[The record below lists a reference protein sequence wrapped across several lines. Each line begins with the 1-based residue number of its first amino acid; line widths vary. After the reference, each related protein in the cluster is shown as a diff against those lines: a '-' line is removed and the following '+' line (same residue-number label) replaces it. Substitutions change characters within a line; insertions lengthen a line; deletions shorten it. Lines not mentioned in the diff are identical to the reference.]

1 MEYVALVAPVVKVVE
16 KLEAIVNRYYER
28 GDIIEDN
35 RRQLGRLIRQYAEAA
50 EILRQLE
57 TSKHFEIDRVTSA
70 RLRLFKI
77 DLEEDGKTLEQ
88 WKEPI
93 NKAKRTKRVRRMK
106 DVLDECEA
114 RSKEFFEF
122 LNDKISPMLSS
133 QPMRQDYYKARN
145 TVPRNPPRLIL
156 NYNRSDT
163 CEGKLKDAV
172 LCKEEGQV
180 VAVLACGQ
188 GGVGKTCALRGLAG
202 ETEVKSAFPGG
213 LLYIQLGNDA
223 TMKSIVEGIATVVD
237 KTGGEQLAK
246 SIREM
251 PLAKAAEKA
260 SDWFC
265 AHTCLFLVDDIWRVN
280 GIDSGVLTT
289 LESMM
294 NEKSRMIYTS
304 RDERFLN
311 RAHTR
316 IEFRKKDTHGELS
329 RRMLMKHAGYDA
341 ECDLSEE
348 NKNAFEAILDMCDGL
363 PLAHGIA
370 GRSVWNISRTKSAE
384 QKQDAWSKF
393 HQGILSHRNDMY
405 DVTMEG
411 YGKLPKIVDASLE
424 VLERCNSR
432 GRYCERFR
440 ALCVLQKQERV
451 STRMLQKLWD
461 TENLADAERVV
472 DRFKEVSIA
481 QKREDGGLVYIQL
494 HDIVL
499 DIATRMAE
507 GRSERHKIFRDLVY
521 SYTPPLR
528 WGDTS
533 FEWWETED
541 DGYIHDN
548 VCRLLW
554 NTGHACQLMWLLSKP
569 QWIAKRFVKK
579 GIYAVE
585 QDLKHGI
592 ALAENGN
599 YGYANHKEHLDMVGR
614 AARLAHTTVATN
626 PREVW
631 FQLHGRLLLHATK
644 CEQTKKFVE
653 EIEKCAPR
661 PWVKGSLGILPA
673 PGAAEEIIKLPV
685 CASSITVED
694 DETWIFW
701 RSDGGMGVSKHTRTS
716 GVCDHHPLVMKE
728 EDKPRL
734 LDVDCETFA
743 KMGDRRSFVTAHGNG
758 RIVTWNRDTG
768 EMEREVECLGYISDA
783 VWMLIGFSCDG
794 TRVAS
799 TSSQDDTRVWDT
811 CSGEAMGAP
820 LVGHTAFVICVA
832 FSSNRNVL
840 VTGSDDNTVRVWNAQ
855 SGEALTAPL
864 VGHTDWVSCVAVS
877 ADGRRIVSGSRDKTV
892 RVWNA
897 QSGEALTAPLVGH
910 TDWVSCVAVSADG
923 TRIVS
928 GSRDKTV
935 RVWNAQSG
943 EALTPPLVGHTA
955 SVVCVAVSADGTRI
969 VSGALDKT
977 VRVWNA
983 QSGEALT
990 VPPVGHTDWV
1000 SCVAVSADGKRIVSG
1015 SWDKTVRVWNA
1026 QSGEALTAPLVGHT
1040 DWVSCVAVSA
1050 DGKRI
1055 VSGSWDKT
1063 VRVWNAESGE
1073 ALTAPL
1079 VGHTDW
1085 VRCVAVSADGTRIVS
1100 GALDK
1105 TVRVW
1110 NAQSGEA
1117 LTPRLV
1123 GHTHDVSYVAVS
1135 ADGRRIVSGSR
1146 DKTVRVWNAES
1157 GEALTAPL
1165 VGHTDW
1171 VRCVAVSADGTRIVS
1186 GSWDKTVR
1194 VWNAEDGRSMFVQ
1207 ECEAKRVAVDAHG
1220 SKVVTVSRRDV
1231 SSLWDVSSGEC
1242 AMTSTHAAWQ
1252 PTVAALDLSWSQVQS
1267 WKFAG
1272 QREVRDGGEAGPLL
1286 ATCECEVANF
1296 NGGDMYFS
1304 RDFDRRCR
1312 IIR

>member
-1 MEYVALVAPVVKVVE
+1 MDYVALVDPVVTVVE

-57 TSKHFEIDRVTSA
+57 TSKNFEIDRVTSA

-172 LCKEEGQV
+172 LCKEQGQV

-316 IEFRKKDTHGELS
+316 IEFGKKDRHGELS

-370 GRSVWNISRTKSAE
+370 GSSVWNISRTKSAE

-424 VLERCNSR
+424 VLERCNSN

-440 ALCVLQKQERV
+440 ALCVLQKQEKV
-451 STRMLQKLWD
+451 STRMLHKLWD
-461 TENLADAERVV
+461 MENLADAERVV

-521 SYTPPLR
+521 SYTPRLR

-548 VCRLLW
+548 VCRLLR
-554 NTGHACQLMWLLSKP
+554 NAEHVGQLMWLLSKP
-569 QWIAKRFVKK
+569 QWIAKRFVKN

-592 ALAENGN
+592 ALAENSN

-614 AARLAHTTVATN
+614 AARMSNATVATN

-653 EIEKCAPR
+653 EIEQCAPR
-661 PWVKGSLGILPA
+661 PWVKGSLGILQA
-673 PGAAEEIIKLPV
+673 PGAAEEIIKLPGK
-685 CASSITVED
+685 ATSSITVED
-694 DETWIFW
+694 DETWISW
-701 RSDGGMGVSKHTRTS
+701 RFEYDDKRMGVSKHTRAS
-716 GVCDHHPLVMKE
+716 GVCEHHPLVMKE
-728 EDKPRL
+728 EDKRWL
-734 LDVDCETFA
+734 FDVHCKAFA

-783 VWMLIGFSCDG
+783 GWRFIGFSCDG

-799 TSSQDDTRVWDT
+799 TSSQDDIRVWDT

-820 LVGHTAFVICVA
+820 LVGHTARVTCVA
-832 FSSNRNVL
+832 FSCNRNVL
-840 VTGSDDNTVRVWNAQ
+840 VSGSQDMTVRVWNAQ
-855 SGEALTAPL
+855 SGEALTPRL
-864 VGHTDWVSCVAVS
+864 VGHIDEVWCVAVS
-877 ADGRRIVSGSRDKTV
+877 ADGKRIVSGSDDKTV

-910 TDWVSCVAVSADG
+910 TGAV
-923 TRIVS
+923 
-928 GSRDKTV
+928 
-935 RVWNAQSG
+935 
-943 EALTPPLVGHTA
+943 E
-955 SVVCVAVSADGTRI
+955 CVAVSADGTRI

-990 VPPVGHTDWV
+990 APLVGHIDELW
-1000 SCVAVSADGKRIVSG
+1000 CVAVSADGKRIVSG
-1015 SWDKTVRVWNA
+1015 SRDKTVRVWNA

-1040 DWVSCVAVSA
+1040 GAVECVAVSADGRRIVSGSADMTVRVWNAQSGEALTPPLVGHTDTVWCVAVNADGTRIVSGSRDETVRVWNAQSGEALTPPLVGHTGWVWCVAVSA

-1055 VSGSWDKT
+1055 VSGSCDKT
-1063 VRVWNAESGE
+1063 VRM
-1073 ALTAPL
+1073 
-1079 VGHTDW
+1079 
-1085 VRCVAVSADGTRIVS
+1085 
-1100 GALDK
+1100 
-1105 TVRVW
+1105 
-1110 NAQSGEA
+1110 
-1117 LTPRLV
+1117 
-1123 GHTHDVSYVAVS
+1123 
-1135 ADGRRIVSGSR
+1135 
-1146 DKTVRVWNAES
+1146 
-1157 GEALTAPL
+1157 
-1165 VGHTDW
+1165 
-1171 VRCVAVSADGTRIVS
+1171 
-1186 GSWDKTVR
+1186 
-1194 VWNAEDGRSMFVQ
+1194 WNAEDGRSMFML

-1220 SKVVTVSRRDV
+1220 SKVVTVGRRGGSR
-1231 SSLWDVSSGEC
+1231 LWDVSSGEC
-1242 AMTSTHAAWQ
+1242 AMTSTHAAWP
-1252 PTVAALDLSWSQVQS
+1252 PTVAALDLSWSEERS
-1267 WKFAG
+1267 PWKEQFVIE
-1272 QREVRDGGEAGPLL
+1272 REVRDGGEAGQLL
-1286 ATCECEVANF
+1286 ATCECYVTNVSGSDLYA
-1296 NGGDMYFS
+1296 S
-1304 RDFDRRCR
+1304 RNFDRRCV

>member
-329 RRMLMKHAGYDA
+329 CRMLMKHAGYDA

-393 HQGILSHRNDMY
+393 QQGILSHRNDMY

-424 VLERCNSR
+424 VLERCNSN

-440 ALCVLQKQERV
+440 ALCVLQKQEKV

-499 DIATRMAE
+499 DVATRMAE

-521 SYTPPLR
+521 SYTPRLR

-548 VCRLLW
+548 VCRLLR
-554 NTGHACQLMWLLSKP
+554 NAEHVGQLMWLLSKP
-569 QWIAKRFVKK
+569 QWIAKRFVKN

-592 ALAENGN
+592 ALAENSN

-614 AARLAHTTVATN
+614 AARMSNATVATN

-653 EIEKCAPR
+653 EIEQCAPR
-661 PWVKGSLGILPA
+661 PWVKGSLGILQA

-694 DETWIFW
+694 DETWISW
-701 RSDGGMGVSKHTRTS
+701 RFEYDDKRMGVSKHTRAS
-716 GVCDHHPLVMKE
+716 GVCEHHPLVMKE
-728 EDKPRL
+728 EDKRWL
-734 LDVDCETFA
+734 LDVHCKAFA

-783 VWMLIGFSCDG
+783 GSRFIGFSCDG

-799 TSSQDDTRVWDT
+799 TSSQRNIRVWDT

-820 LVGHTAFVICVA
+820 LVGHTASVICVA
-832 FSSNRNVL
+832 FSCNRNVL
-840 VTGSDDNTVRVWNAQ
+840 VSGSQDKTVRVWNAQ
-855 SGEALTAPL
+855 SGEALTPRL
-864 VGHTDWVSCVAVS
+864 VGHTHDVSCVAVS
-877 ADGRRIVSGSRDKTV
+877 ADGRRIVSGSADKTV

-897 QSGEALTAPLVGH
+897 QSGEALTPSLVGH
-910 TDWVSCVAVSADG
+910 TDDVSCVAVSADGKRIVSGSYDKTVRMWNAQTGDALTALLVGHTDDVSCVAVSADG

-943 EALTPPLVGHTA
+943 DALTPL
-955 SVVCVAVSADGTRI
+955 
-969 VSGALDKT
+969 
-977 VRVWNA
+977 
-983 QSGEALT
+983 
-990 VPPVGHTDWV
+990 
-1000 SCVAVSADGKRIVSG
+1000 
-1015 SWDKTVRVWNA
+1015 
-1026 QSGEALTAPLVGHT
+1026 
-1040 DWVSCVAVSA
+1040 
-1050 DGKRI
+1050 
-1055 VSGSWDKT
+1055 
-1063 VRVWNAESGE
+1063 
-1073 ALTAPL
+1073 L

-1085 VRCVAVSADGTRIVS
+1085 VRCV
-1100 GALDK
+1100 
-1105 TVRVW
+1105 
-1110 NAQSGEA
+1110 
-1117 LTPRLV
+1117 P
-1123 GHTHDVSYVAVS
+1123 VS
-1135 ADGRRIVSGSR
+1135 ADGRRIVSGS
-1146 DKTVRVWNAES
+1146 A
-1157 GEALTAPL
+1157 
-1165 VGHTDW
+1165 
-1171 VRCVAVSADGTRIVS
+1171 
-1186 GSWDKTVR
+1186 DKTVR
-1194 VWNAEDGRSMFVQ
+1194 VWNAEDGRSMFV
-1207 ECEAKRVAVDAHG
+1207 
-1220 SKVVTVSRRDV
+1220 
-1231 SSLWDVSSGEC
+1231 SSLEG
-1242 AMTSTHAAWQ
+1242 AMTVTQVAWE
-1252 PTVAALDLSWSQVQS
+1252 PIVPALELPCSLGQTARRYED
-1267 WKFAG
+1267 KFAAE
-1272 QREVRDGGEAGPLL
+1272 REVRDGGEAGPLL

-1304 RDFDRRCR
+1304 RDFDRMCR